1 MSFTVTNIQKVAK
14 SELST
19 SAAIFVP
26 RKTSDTA
33 LFDQKSIEENNKE
46 TDNKPSPTSVFD
58 ANLYKN
64 VSRFKKFFVIS
75 PKNNIFR
82 KTKKLVL

>member
-33 LFDQKSIEENNKE
+33 LFDQKSIEENKE
-46 TDNKPSPTSVFD
+46 TDNKPAPTSVFD